1 MQALIDGVLDGT
13 VDVIATDHAPHSA
26 EEKAKG
32 LAGSLMGVVGLETA
46 FGVLNTKLVK
56 TGIITIEK
64 LIDMMSVKPREI
76 FGLPGGKIEVGAPAD
91 LALLDVDKNGVLTLK
106 ILLLWVGLH
115 RLKIGIYKVKTF

>member
-1 MQALIDGVLDGT
+1 
-13 VDVIATDHAPHSA
+13 
-26 EEKAKG
+26 
-32 LAGSLMGVVGLETA
+32 MGVVGLETA

-56 TGIITIEK
+56 TGIITLEK

-106 ILLLWVGLH
+106 ILSLWVGLH
-115 RLKIGIYKVKTF
+115 RLRIGIYKVKTF